1 LAVLDEHRRQPGVQ
15 ATRRADFACFG
26 AGLRGSTLSHVRLTT
41 PEHGEH
47 HITIP
52 RHELLRARTVATIPG
67 DVDDCVGLW
76 LEALVER
83 LLAR

>member
-1 LAVLDEHRRQPGVQ
+1 
-15 ATRRADFACFG
+15 
-26 AGLRGSTLSHVRLTT
+26 VRLTT

-52 RHELLRARTVATIPG
+52 RHESLRARTVAAILG
-67 DVDDCVGLW
+67 DVDDRVGLW

>member
-1 LAVLDEHRRQPGVQ
+1 M
-15 ATRRADFACFG
+15 
-26 AGLRGSTLSHVRLTT
+26 RLTT

-52 RHELLRARTVATIPG
+52 RHESLRARTVAAILG
-67 DVDDCVGLW
+67 DVDDRVGLW